1 MKLDVIFV
9 KFEIKDLGSRT
20 SFERIRWIDWMNE
33 QNQRRKEKG
42 E

>member
-20 SFERIRWIDWMNE
+20 SFERIR
-33 QNQRRKEKG
+33 
-42 E
+42 